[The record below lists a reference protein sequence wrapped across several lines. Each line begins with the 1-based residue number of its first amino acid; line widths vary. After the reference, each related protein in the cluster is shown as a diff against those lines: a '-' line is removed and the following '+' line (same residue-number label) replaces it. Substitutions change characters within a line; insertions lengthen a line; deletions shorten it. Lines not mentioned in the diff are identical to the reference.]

1 MQMKTNFLNLS
12 NKKFLVTGASSGIGR
27 ATEIKISELGGRVIF
42 NGRDECRLKETLSM
56 MDGGG
61 HFAMPFDLLRFDDVK
76 KYIQECINIDGNRFD
91 GFVFSTGIARS
102 QIIRT
107 ERIAEFKHVMDIN
120 CVTYVAL
127 LKEFASKRVL
137 NNQGSIVAVSS
148 SNTKQLSKSGM
159 SYTASKAALEAV
171 SAIAA
176 KELVGRG
183 IRINTVLP
191 EATVTPMTIKFQNNT
206 TEEQKKQWYPL
217 GTLTAE
223 DVANTIIFLLSDT
236 SRKLTGQ
243 NIYLSAGNDG
253 RPIDCII
260 QM

>member
-1 MQMKTNFLNLS
+1 MQMKTNFLSLS

-27 ATEIKISELGGRVIF
+27 ATAIKISELGGRVIL

-56 MDGGG
+56 MDGDG
-61 HFAMPFDLLRFDDVK
+61 HYTMPFDLLRFDDVE
-76 KYIQECINIDGNRFD
+76 KYIQACLNTDGERFD
-91 GFVFSTGIARS
+91 GFVFSTGIDSA

-107 ERIAEFKHVMDIN
+107 ERIVNFRHVMDTN
-120 CVTYVAL
+120 CVTYAAL
-127 LKEFASKRVL
+127 LKQFSSRRIF

-148 SNTKQLSKSGM
+148 CITKHLNKSRM

-176 KELVGRG
+176 KELVSRQ
-183 IRINTVLP
+183 IRVNTVLP
-191 EATVTPMTIKFQNNT
+191 EMTATPMTIEFQNNT

-217 GTLTAE
+217 GMLTAE
-223 DVANTIIFLLSDT
+223 DVANTIVFLLSDM

-253 RPIDCII
+253 RPIDHIL
-260 QM
+260 

>member
-1 MQMKTNFLNLS
+1 
-12 NKKFLVTGASSGIGR
+12 
-27 ATEIKISELGGRVIF
+27 
-42 NGRDECRLKETLSM
+42 
-56 MDGGG
+56 
-61 HFAMPFDLLRFDDVK
+61 
-76 KYIQECINIDGNRFD
+76 
-91 GFVFSTGIARS
+91 
-102 QIIRT
+102 
-107 ERIAEFKHVMDIN
+107 MDIN